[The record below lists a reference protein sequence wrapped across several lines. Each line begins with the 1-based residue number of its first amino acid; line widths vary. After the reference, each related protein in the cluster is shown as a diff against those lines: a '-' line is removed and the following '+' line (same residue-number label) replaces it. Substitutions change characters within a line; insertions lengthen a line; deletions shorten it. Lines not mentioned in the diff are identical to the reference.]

1 MSFAKTI
8 KEIYES
14 QKNDLASSLSYC
26 EIAPE
31 FDDGKWESKL
41 NSLAENEEPHSVLCY
56 GSANSKSLLSL
67 LSKSDFMFTEEY
79 VYIQGLSGGTK
90 YADISKISYQ
100 KETKSGVFK
109 QKIEEFLVVELRE
122 KKEELKGNF
131 ATEAIATFLNS
142 VVQRFKANP
151 VAPTPKKEYP
161 NVKKIMEAFE
171 ENKCENITYQIAP
184 NIPQKKLNKFIIH
197 FAKEETKNSIA
208 GLIESSKIPT
218 LFFTNDFLYCKNSED
233 FKKIKYN
240 DLSNAAY
247 SETEKEDGDG
257 NIIRE
262 KKVSLYNASK
272 EVVFDAF
279 DVERQFADLL
289 SQIISKTT
297 GKEIKTEVANEKSV
311 FFTLLDK
318 WDGIFQKKGFII
330 NPEIKKAD
338 IPYISQELR
347 KNRYESSGLT
357 AELSDMQE
365 KTITVHQYITSTSML
380 EIGWKEAEI
389 KFVQLSE
396 SPTGMRTRHN
406 TSKIPVYFIRY
417 YADKNNKNAYLLFC
431 FDAEDFDE
439 KVDPCGFLRLEF
451 NANGTGL
458 CKEAIISP
466 DDMSRTS
473 KVSLALT
480 GYASS
485 TFYCDSN
492 IGLEKLLSTKGRSNV
507 YDHLR
512 AFIEQPYTLTDEERK
527 RLEKI
532 EEEKRKQAEEEE
544 RKKAEEQKRQEAI
557 EQAKRM
563 EEEQKRQEEEER
575 KKRELEE
582 EIRKQQEA
590 ELAKE
595 KSALSALNDF

>member
-14 QKNDLASSLSYC
+14 QKDTLSDLLAYC
-26 EIAPE
+26 EFAPE
-31 FDDGKWESKL
+31 FDDDHLESQL
-41 NSLAENEEPHSVLCY
+41 NLLAENEEPATVLCY
-56 GSANSKSLLSL
+56 GDARAKGLLSL
-67 LSKSDFMFTEEY
+67 LSKSKFMFTEEY
-79 VYIQGLSGGTK
+79 VYIESIKGGIK
-90 YADISKISYQ
+90 YSDISKISY
-100 KETKSGVFK
+100 KNETKAGLFK
-109 QKIEEFLVVELRE
+109 QKVEEFLVIEYAE

-131 ATEAIATFLNS
+131 ASEGIANFLDT

-161 NVKKIMEAFE
+161 NVKKIVEAFE
-171 ENKCENITYQIAP
+171 ENKCENITYQIAS

-208 GLIESSKIPT
+208 GLIESSKIPS

-247 SETEKEDGDG
+247 SETEKEDEDG

-272 EVVFDAF
+272 EVVFEAF
-279 DVERQFADLL
+279 DVERQFA
-289 SQIISKTT
+289 
-297 GKEIKTEVANEKSV
+297 VANEKSI

-451 NANGTGL
+451 NANGTRL

-557 EQAKRM
+557 EQAKRIK
-563 EEEQKRQEEEER
+563 EEQKRQEEEER